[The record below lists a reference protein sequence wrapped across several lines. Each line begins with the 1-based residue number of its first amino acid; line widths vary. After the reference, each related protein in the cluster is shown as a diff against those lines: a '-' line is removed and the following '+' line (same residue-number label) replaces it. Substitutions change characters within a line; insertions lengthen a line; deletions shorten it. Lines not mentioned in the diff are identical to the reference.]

1 MGRTDDPD
9 EPWVDEGAGP
19 VLRPFAVA
27 RGRTRRT
34 GTEFDLIAMI
44 VTAEVP
50 VPDPR
55 TLGPEEEHI
64 LERCLRPRSV
74 AELAADLDLPVGVV
88 RVLLDDLLGRGLIV
102 VQRPAAQA
110 ASPDPSLLKE
120 VIDGLRAL

>member
-1 MGRTDDPD
+1 MERTDDPD
-9 EPWVDEGAGP
+9 EPWADESAGP

-27 RGRTRRT
+27 RGRTRRG

-50 VPDPR
+50 APDPR

-74 AELAADLDLPVGVV
+74 AELAADLALPVGVV